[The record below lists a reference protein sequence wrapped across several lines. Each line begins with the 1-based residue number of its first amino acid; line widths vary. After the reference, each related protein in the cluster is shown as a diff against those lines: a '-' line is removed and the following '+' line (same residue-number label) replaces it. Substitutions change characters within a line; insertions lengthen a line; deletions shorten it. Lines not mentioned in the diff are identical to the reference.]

1 MPRPL
6 ALMLQRWGPLG
17 ERCFCGE
24 MSQLPRCWAVLELTA
39 IQAELRRNVEASS
52 WEGKMA

>member
-1 MPRPL
+1 MPRSL
-6 ALMLQRWGPLG
+6 ALILQRWGPLG

-39 IQAELRRNVEASS
+39 IQAELGRNVEGSS